1 LLLWKVSNEF
11 HLQCKTNYFV
21 KASKKLQLRTA
32 CYGGS
37 VPAEP
42 SGGAPATRSDRRS
55 YRDACATAR
64 ALDVIGERWALLIV
78 RELLFG
84 PKRFGDLQSGL
95 ATVRPNVLSQRL
107 RELEGSRVIRRRRL
121 GRPASVW
128 VYELTEWGRQ
138 LEGVLLMLGEWGQ
151 AVPLDAED
159 ARISVDALMLAL
171 KTHFD
176 ATKAATLAATLLVA
190 IDDDHFTVAFGDGGL
205 TISRDEPPN
214 FDAALFSDPATFKA
228 LIIDGEPR
236 QQAEADG
243 RLRISGDARIVD
255 ELLGALRG

>member
-1 LLLWKVSNEF
+1 MAGK
-11 HLQCKTNYFV
+11 
-21 KASKKLQLRTA
+21 
-32 CYGGS
+32 
-37 VPAEP
+37 P
-42 SGGAPATRSDRRS
+42 SGGGATTKSDRRS
-55 YRDACATAR
+55 YHDACATAR
-64 ALDVIGERWALLIV
+64 ALDVVGERWALLIV

-151 AVPLDAED
+151 AVPLDAAD

-176 ATKAATLAATLLVA
+176 AAKAPALAATILVV
-190 IDDDHFTVAFGDGGL
+190 IDDDHFTVAIGDGRL
-205 TISRDEPPN
+205 TISREEPPN
-214 FDAALFSDPATFKA
+214 LDAALYTDPATFKA

-236 QQAEADG
+236 QHAEG
-243 RLRISGDARIVD
+243 ESRLSVSGDSQIVD
-255 ELLGALRG
+255 DLLGALR

>member
-1 LLLWKVSNEF
+1 MAGEP
-11 HLQCKTNYFV
+11 T
-21 KASKKLQLRTA
+21 
-32 CYGGS
+32 GGGTT
-37 VPAEP
+37 PK
-42 SGGAPATRSDRRS
+42 SDRRS

-64 ALDVIGERWALLIV
+64 ALDVVGERWALLIV

-95 ATVRPNVLSQRL
+95 AVVRPNVLSQRL
-107 RELEGSRVIRRRRL
+107 RELEGSGVVRRRRL

-128 VYELTEWGRQ
+128 VYELTEWGQR
-138 LEGVLLMLGEWGQ
+138 LEGVLLLLGEWGQ

-176 ATKAATLAATLLVA
+176 ATTNTALAATILVV
-190 IDDDHFTVAFGDGGL
+190 IDDDHFTVAIGDGKL
-205 TISRDEPPN
+205 SISREQSAN
-214 FDAALFSDPATFKA
+214 FSAALYTDSATFKA

-236 QQAEADG
+236 QHAERES
-243 RLRISGDARIVD
+243 RLSVSGDSQIID
-255 ELLGALRG
+255 DLLGALR

>member
-1 LLLWKVSNEF
+1 M
-11 HLQCKTNYFV
+11 
-21 KASKKLQLRTA
+21 ASEP
-32 CYGGS
+32 GG
-37 VPAEP
+37 
-42 SGGAPATRSDRRS
+42 GGATTKSDRRS
-55 YRDACATAR
+55 YGDACATAR
-64 ALDVIGERWALLIV
+64 ALDVVGERWALLIV

-95 ATVRPNVLSQRL
+95 GTVRPNVLSQRL
-107 RELEGSRVIRRRRL
+107 RELEGSGVIRRRRL

-151 AVPLDAED
+151 AVPINAQN

-176 ATKAATLAATLLVA
+176 ATSAPGLAATIRIVL
-190 IDDDHFTVAFGDGGL
+190 DEDQFTVAIGDGGL
-205 TISRDEPPN
+205 TISREETPK
-214 FDAALFSDPATFKA
+214 FDAVLYTDAVTFKA

-236 QQAEADG
+236 QRAQRER
-243 RLRISGDARIVD
+243 RLSVRGDSQIVD
-255 ELLGALRG
+255 GLLAALR

>member
-1 LLLWKVSNEF
+1 MAGE
-11 HLQCKTNYFV
+11 T
-21 KASKKLQLRTA
+21 
-32 CYGGS
+32 
-37 VPAEP
+37 
-42 SGGAPATRSDRRS
+42 SGGATAAKADRRS

-64 ALDVIGERWALLIV
+64 ALDVVGERWALLIV

-95 ATVRPNVLSQRL
+95 ASVRPNVLSQRL

-151 AVPLDAED
+151 AVPLGAGE
-159 ARISVDALMLAL
+159 ARLSADSLMLAL
-171 KTHFD
+171 KVHFD
-176 ATKAATLAATLLVA
+176 VTEAPALAATILVA
-190 IDDDHFTVAFGDGGL
+190 IDDDHFTVAIGDGNL
-205 TISRDEPPN
+205 TISRDEPPY
-214 FDAALFSDPATFKA
+214 FDAALYSDPATFKA

-236 QQAEADG
+236 QQAEDEG
-243 RLRISGDARIVD
+243 RLHVSGDFRIVD
-255 ELLGALRG
+255 HLLAALR